1 MTDLELGF
9 QLAVEN
15 QQLIHGVLKRLH
27 IFQTRFDYDD
37 YFQEAV
43 ILFAKTYVQYS
54 QQGRDLNKFKPYVF
68 QKLTWRLTDM
78 LRQAKQYTDFHSLE
92 EFDFQRVPQEQK
104 VIDLDFVNF
113 EKLSVIEKSILQEHF
128 IEGLP
133 LSQLAKRY
141 NCTSRSLRYCRNRL
155 LEKLKHMSV
164 R

>member
-27 IFQTRFDYDD
+27 IFRTRFDYDD

-78 LRQAKQYTDFHSLE
+78 LRQAKQYTEFHSLE

-113 EKLSVIEKSILQEHF
+113 EKLSAIEKSILQEHF

-133 LSQLAKRY
+133 LSQLTKRY

-155 LEKLKHMSV
+155 LGKLKHMSV

>member
-27 IFQTRFDYDD
+27 IFRTRFDYDD

-113 EKLSVIEKSILQEHF
+113 EKLSAIEKSILQEHF